1 MALSG
6 GHVMSVKRTSVL
18 CILFFF
24 CSIALSACSQKLSP
38 ARLLPTSTTGKA
50 HITPTF
56 APPLKSTSTPDTIP
70 THYKARLL
78 LSGRYRPDDLV
89 FDPAG
94 HLLFSDVY
102 RGTISRLNANGSV
115 TQLISGLAGPEG
127 LVFLPNG
134 TLVIA
139 EQRTNRIL
147 AYSPQTGSL
156 SVLRVLP
163 GVPTGQPC
171 KDGVD
176 GIALDP
182 LTQTLI
188 IPDSP
193 LGTVYRMSLD
203 GKKLVLL
210 AAHIPRPVGAAVDAQ
225 GNIYVADECGGAL
238 WRIAPNK
245 TTKRIGGF
253 GMLDDVALDAYGD
266 VLVTDLD
273 PSIHA
278 LIRMNL
284 ATGRRETLVSRGLIE
299 PQGLAVNSHGDLFVS
314 DDYADLIME
323 LKPA

>member
-1 MALSG
+1 
-6 GHVMSVKRTSVL
+6 MSIKRTSVL
-18 CILFFF
+18 CILFFL
-24 CSIALSACSQKLSP
+24 CSIAFSACSQKLSP
-38 ARLLPTSTTGKA
+38 ARLLPTSAAGKA

-56 APPLKSTSTPDTIP
+56 SPPLKATSTPDTTP
-70 THYKARLL
+70 TRYKARLL

-193 LGTVYRMSLD
+193 IGTVYRMSLD

-210 AAHIPRPVGAAVDAQ
+210 AAHIPRPVGAAVDVR

-238 WRIAPNK
+238 WEI
-245 TTKRIGGF
+245 TTTGKLTRMGGF
-253 GMLDDVALDAYGD
+253 GMLDDVAFDHHGN
-266 VLVTDLD
+266 VLVTDLK

-278 LIRMNL
+278 LIRVRLPGGKREVL
-284 ATGRRETLVSRGLIE
+284 ASQGFIE
-299 PQGLAVNSHGDLFVS
+299 PQGLAVDSSDNIYVS
-314 DDYADLIME
+314 DDYADRIVE
-323 LKPA
+323 YEPTSGS